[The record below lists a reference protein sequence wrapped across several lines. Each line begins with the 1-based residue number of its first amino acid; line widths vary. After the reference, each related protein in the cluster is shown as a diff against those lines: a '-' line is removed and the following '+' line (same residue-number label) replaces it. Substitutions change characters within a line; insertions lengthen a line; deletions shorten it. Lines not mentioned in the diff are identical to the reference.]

1 MTFWTLPTT
10 PVLPLLT
17 SEISRRPD
25 PQGEQLANVTL
36 GTLESSPATDWCVQ
50 VGGQYFIP
58 AWNPEAEAQAQA
70 AFRDIPLSEA
80 LDQARERVQRSAFRR
95 VAYGVSWHYQR
106 LSARVF
112 DVEGNPLSTKSLGGF
127 ASDLSLERHRDIE
140 AKLLAQAHEA
150 AEDWAVLGLN

>member
-10 PVLPLLT
+10 PVLPLLI

-36 GTLESSPATDWCVQ
+36 GTLESSPDTDWCVQ

-58 AWNPEAEAQAQA
+58 AWNPEAQAQAQA
-70 AFRDIPLSEA
+70 AFTDIPLSEA
-80 LDQARERVQRSAFRR
+80 LDQAREHVRHSALRR

-112 DVEGNPLSTKSLGGF
+112 DVEGTPLSTKSLGGV